1 MIYVIIA
8 RGRITKS
15 TTDAIV
21 FARAY
26 IAMMRWSLSWMKTKI
41 ILMMMRNK

>member
-8 RGRITKS
+8 RGKTAKS

-21 FARAY
+21 FARDY
-26 IAMMRWSLSWMKTKI
+26 IAMMRWSLSWTKTKI
-41 ILMMMRNK
+41 ILMVMRNK

>member
-26 IAMMRWSLSWMKTKI
+26 IAMMR
-41 ILMMMRNK
+41 NK